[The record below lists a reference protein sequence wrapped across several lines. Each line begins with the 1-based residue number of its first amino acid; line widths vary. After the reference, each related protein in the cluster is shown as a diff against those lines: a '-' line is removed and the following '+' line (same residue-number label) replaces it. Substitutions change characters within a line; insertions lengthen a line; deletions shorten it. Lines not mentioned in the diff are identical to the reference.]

1 MCGVLGFVDKRH
13 RLGDVEH
20 NKLCQRMM
28 ATIAHRGGEGSG
40 VYRTANITL
49 AHTRLRI
56 LDLDP
61 RSDQPFASPQSRAV
75 LTFNGQIY
83 NHLALKA
90 ELAKHFDYRTA
101 SDTETLLHAYSLW
114 GHRFVDKLRG
124 MFAFGIWDKVSEQIA
139 LGVDHLG
146 IKPLYYLNTDDWFA
160 WSSEV
165 KPLLLLPGVRPA
177 LDDSALHEF
186 MCYRSMTGSR
196 TMFDGIRKLAPA
208 QLLVYDTTSDAVRQ
222 HTYWQPEPF
231 DARDRC
237 ATVEELR
244 GALHASVTEHAPA
257 DVPVGIQLSGGLDS
271 SLLARLMR
279 DVLPKGYELHS
290 YCIGPYERGWS
301 EFSYARDAAKAAKT
315 VHHEIRFDDEAFAG
329 SLHKATQHLD
339 EPINHPNT
347 VPLMLLA
354 AQARKSVIVL
364 FSGEGADELFCG
376 YKRHV
381 RFLRERS
388 TATRLAGSNRVN
400 SIALANAVFR
410 DRAVEVG
417 AERHAFAQSVLEN
430 TPARQLTLYDLHHH
444 LPSLL
449 LRQDK
454 MGMASNLEIR
464 VPYLDSRL
472 VNVALAL
479 RDSQKI
485 ARDDRKRALKEV
497 ALACLPRSVLR
508 RQKRGFGLPV
518 ARWLRGRAPLGRM
531 FQHLLLDDQRRPFLN
546 YAMIGRLHL
555 EHQNGNADNSDVLWP
570 LLSLEI
576 WCRCFLDG
584 EAARDE
590 PSKRGPAFDRIGG
603 SRIEPINPAV

>member
-1 MCGVLGFVDKRH
+1 MCGVLGFIDKRR
-13 RLGDVEH
+13 RLGDAEH
-20 NKLCQRMM
+20 DRLCHRMM

-40 VYRTANITL
+40 IYRVANITL

-56 LDLDP
+56 MDLDS
-61 RSDQPFASPQSRAV
+61 RSDQPFASPQCRAV

-83 NHLALKA
+83 NHLALKTQ
-90 ELAKHFDYRTA
+90 LAKHFDYRTA
-101 SDTETLLHAYSLW
+101 SDTETLLYAYSLW
-114 GHRFVDKLRG
+114 GRRFVDKLRG
-124 MFAFGIWDKVSEQIA
+124 MFAFGIWDKDSEEIV

-165 KPLLLLPGVRPA
+165 KPLLLLPGVRPN

-186 MCYRSMTGSR
+186 MCYRSLTGSR
-196 TMFDGIRKLAPA
+196 TMFEGIRKIAPA
-208 QLLVYDTTSDAVRQ
+208 QLLVYDTRRATIQQ
-222 HTYWQPEPF
+222 HTYWQPEAF
-231 DARDRC
+231 DPRDRC
-237 ATVEELR
+237 ASVQDLR
-244 GALHASVTEHAPA
+244 EALHASVMEQAPA

-279 DVLPKGYELHS
+279 DALPQGYDLHS
-290 YCIGPYERGWS
+290 YCIGPYERNWR

-315 VHHEIRFDDEAFAG
+315 IHHEIRFDDEAFAG
-329 SLHKATQHLD
+329 SLYKATQHLD

-347 VPLMLLA
+347 VPLMFLA
-354 AQARKSVIVL
+354 TQARKSVTVL

-388 TATRLAGSNRVN
+388 TAVRLAQSNCVN
-400 SIALANAVFR
+400 SIALANSVFR
-410 DRAVEVG
+410 DRAVDVA
-417 AERHAFAQSVLEN
+417 AERHAFAQSVLDA
-430 TPARQLTLYDLHHH
+430 TPVRQLTLYDLHHH
-444 LPSLL
+444 LPNLL

-454 MGMASNLEIR
+454 MGMAANLEIR

-479 RDSQKI
+479 SDEQKI
-485 ARDDRKRALKEV
+485 TRDDRKRVLKDIGK
-497 ALACLPRSVLR
+497 ACLPRSVLR
-508 RQKRGFGLPV
+508 RQKRGFGLPI
-518 ARWLRGRAPLGRM
+518 ARWLRGDATLGRV
-531 FQHLLLDDQRRPFLN
+531 FQHLLLDDQRRSFLN
-546 YAMIGRLHL
+546 YVTVRRLYL
-555 EHQNGNADNSDVLWP
+555 EHQNGTADNSDALWP

-584 EAARDE
+584 EVARNE
-590 PSKRGPAFDRIGG
+590 PFKRRPALERASDPG
-603 SRIEPINPAV
+603 IEPATPAV

>member
-1 MCGVLGFVDKRH
+1 MCGVLGFVDKKR
-13 RLGDVEH
+13 RLGDAEH
-20 NKLCQRMM
+20 DKLCRRMM

-61 RSDQPFASPQSRAV
+61 RSDQPFASPQSRTV

-90 ELAKHFDYRTA
+90 QLTKHFDYRTA
-101 SDTETLLHAYSLW
+101 SDTETLLYAYSLW
-114 GHRFVDKLRG
+114 GRRFVERLRG
-124 MFAFGIWDKVSEQIA
+124 MFAFGIWDKDGDQIV

-165 KPLLLLPGVRPA
+165 KPLLLLPGVRPT
-177 LDDSALHEF
+177 LDDTALHDF
-186 MCYRSMTGSR
+186 MCYRSLTGSR
-196 TMFDGIRKLAPA
+196 TLFEGIRRITPA
-208 QLLVYDTTSDAVRQ
+208 QLLVYDTRCDAIQQ
-222 HTYWQPEPF
+222 HTYWRPEAVDP
-231 DARDRC
+231 RDRY
-237 ATVEELR
+237 ASLEELR
-244 GALHASVTEHAPA
+244 EALHASVTEHAPA

-279 DVLPKGYELHS
+279 DVLPKGYDLHS
-290 YCIGPYERGWS
+290 YCIGPQERGWA

-315 VHHEIRFDDEAFAG
+315 IHHEIRFDDETFAG

-339 EPINHPNT
+339 EPLNHPNT

-354 AQARKSVIVL
+354 AQARKSVTVL

-381 RFLRERS
+381 RFLREQS
-388 TATRLAGSNRVN
+388 TAARLAGSNRVN
-400 SIALANAVFR
+400 SIGLANSVFR
-410 DRAVEVG
+410 DRAVDVG
-417 AERHAFAQSVLEN
+417 TERHAFAQSVIRD

-454 MGMASNLEIR
+454 MGMAANLEIR

-472 VNVALAL
+472 VDVALAL
-479 RDSQKI
+479 PDDQKI
-485 ARDDRKRALKEV
+485 AHDDRKRALKDIGN
-497 ALACLPRSVLR
+497 ACLPRSVLR
-508 RQKRGFGLPV
+508 RQKRGFGLPI
-518 ARWLRGRAPLGRM
+518 ARWLRGHATLGRM
-531 FQHLLLDDQRRPFLN
+531 FQHLLLDDRRRSFYN
-546 YAMIGRLHL
+546 HATIRRLHL
-555 EHQNGNADNSDVLWP
+555 EHQNGAADHSDALWP

-584 EAARDE
+584 EAATDE
-590 PSKRGPAFDRIGG
+590 PAIRRPAVQKTAEPGNEPLGPA
-603 SRIEPINPAV
+603 V

>member
-1 MCGVLGFVDKRH
+1 MCGILGFVDKRR
-13 RLGDVEH
+13 RLGEVEH
-20 NKLCQRMM
+20 DKLCQRML

-40 VYRTANITL
+40 VHRASNITL

-61 RSDQPFASPQSRAV
+61 RSDQPFAGPQCSAV

-83 NHLALKA
+83 NHLGLKA
-90 ELAKHFDYRTA
+90 QLANHFDYRTG
-101 SDTETLLHAYSLW
+101 SDTETLLYAYSRW
-114 GHRFVDKLRG
+114 GRRFVDQLRG
-124 MFAFGIWDKVSEQIA
+124 MFAFAIWDKDSEQIL

-165 KPLLLLPGVRPA
+165 KPLLLLPGVRPN
-177 LDDSALHEF
+177 LDESALHELL
-186 MCYRSMTGSR
+186 CYRSLTGSR
-196 TMFDGIRKLAPA
+196 TMFKGIRKVAPA
-208 QLLVYDTTSDAVRQ
+208 ELLVYDTRRETLRE
-222 HTYWQPEPF
+222 HTYWQPEAL
-231 DARDRC
+231 DSRDQF
-237 ATVEELR
+237 ATVDELR
-244 GALHASVTEHAPA
+244 EALHASVTEHAPA

-271 SLLARLMR
+271 SLLARLIR
-279 DVLPKGYELHS
+279 DVLPEGYELHS
-290 YCIGPYERGWS
+290 YCIGPYERSWG

-315 VHHEIRFDDEAFAG
+315 IHHEIRFDDQTFAG

-354 AQARKSVIVL
+354 AQARKSVTVL

-381 RFLRERS
+381 RFLREPP
-388 TATRLAGSNRVN
+388 TAARLSESNRVN
-400 SIALANAVFR
+400 STGLANAVLR
-410 DRAVEVG
+410 GRAVEVG
-417 AERHAFAQSVLEN
+417 AERQAFAQSVLGD

-454 MGMASNLEIR
+454 MGMAANLEIR

-479 RDSQKI
+479 ADSQKI
-485 ARDDRKRALKEV
+485 VRDDRKRVLKDIGKRY
-497 ALACLPRSVLR
+497 LPRSVLR
-508 RQKRGFGLPV
+508 RQKRGFGLPI
-518 ARWLRGRAPLGRM
+518 ARWLRGRAALGRM
-531 FQHLLLDDQRRPFLN
+531 FQHLLLDDQRRSFLS
-546 YAMIGRLHL
+546 YAAIRRLYL
-555 EHQNGNADNSDVLWP
+555 EHQNGTADNSDALWP
-570 LLSLEI
+570 VLSLEV

-584 EAARDE
+584 EAARNE
-590 PSKRGPAFDRIGG
+590 PVVKKATIQRATDPV
-603 SRIEPINPAV
+603 IEPATPAV

>member
-1 MCGVLGFVDKRH
+1 
-13 RLGDVEH
+13 
-20 NKLCQRMM
+20 
-28 ATIAHRGGEGSG
+28 
-40 VYRTANITL
+40 
-49 AHTRLRI
+49 
-56 LDLDP
+56 
-61 RSDQPFASPQSRAV
+61 

-90 ELAKHFDYRTA
+90 ELARHFDYRTA
-101 SDTETLLHAYSLW
+101 SDTETLLYAYSLW
-114 GHRFVDKLRG
+114 GRRFVDNLRG
-124 MFAFGIWDKVSEQIA
+124 MFAFGIWDKDSEQIV

-146 IKPLYYLNTDDWFA
+146 IKPLYYLNTGDWFA

-165 KPLLLLPGVRPA
+165 KPLLLLPGVCPT

-186 MCYRSMTGSR
+186 MCYRSPTGSR
-196 TMFDGIRKLAPA
+196 TMFEGIRKVAPA
-208 QLLVYDTTSDAVRQ
+208 QLLVYDTSRHTIQQ
-222 HTYWQPEPF
+222 HTYWQPEAL
-231 DARDRC
+231 DAQDRY
-237 ATVEELR
+237 ATAELR
-244 GALHASVTEHAPA
+244 EALHASVMEHTPA

-279 DVLPKGYELHS
+279 DVLPKNYELHS
-290 YCIGPYERGWS
+290 YCIGPYERSWG

-315 VHHEIRFDDEAFAG
+315 IHHEIRFDDETFAG
-329 SLHKATQHLD
+329 SLHKAAQPLD
-339 EPINHPNT
+339 EPINHPNA

-354 AQARKSVIVL
+354 AQARKSVTVL

-388 TATRLAGSNRVN
+388 TATRLAESNRVN
-400 SIALANAVFR
+400 SITLANAVFR
-410 DRAVEVG
+410 DRAIDVG
-417 AERHAFAQSVLEN
+417 AERYAFAQSVLKDS
-430 TPARQLTLYDLHHH
+430 PARQLTLYDLHHH

-454 MGMASNLEIR
+454 MGMAANLEIR

-479 RDSQKI
+479 ADDQKI
-485 ARDDRKRALKEV
+485 VRDDRKRVLKDIGK
-497 ALACLPRSVLR
+497 AFLPRSVLR

-518 ARWLRGRAPLGRM
+518 ARWLRNRATLGRM
-531 FQHLLLDDQRRPFLN
+531 FQHLLLDEQRRSFLN
-546 YAMIGRLHL
+546 YGTIGRLYL
-555 EHQNGNADNSDVLWP
+555 QHQNGTADNSDVLWP

-584 EAARDE
+584 EAAQDE
-590 PSKRGPAFDRIGG
+590 PFKRRPTPEWIPG
-603 SRIEPINPAV
+603 IEPIAPAV